1 MSRRLLLDGPDL
13 DALVARV
20 RREHGPYAKV
30 VQAER
35 VRSGGVGGFFAREY
49 YEVLVDV
56 PEPHELAEAG
66 LAPAAG
72 APSMQGAPG
81 AFRAATPLAA
91 VPRGDSARSSAAPS
105 SLEDLLDAADAA
117 EAQAAG
123 GAAPPAVGLSTDG
136 SDFAEVLDRVR
147 ALVAAQNPA
156 PAAQAPRPRALR
168 AVPDDDAPA
177 TVTPAAARVVHRPVV
192 SPRAG
197 VTVPELI
204 EVGVPSDLIAS
215 VLGPV
220 PPAPGLRIALSSLL
234 SHVERAPEIV
244 RPSGGILAVVGEPG
258 AVLTVAG
265 QLARRAGIAPSR
277 IVLAGDHGHSRFAG
291 QDAEDRE
298 RDDRIVLE
306 DADDAAELAS
316 RLSGSTTAV
325 VVAVAIPSHRAGRE
339 RVGAVLDALRP
350 AQLWAAV
357 DVGRSAVETRRWLA
371 FVGERRPLDA
381 LAAVGVEGSSAPAQV
396 LAFGTPVGLL
406 DGLVASA
413 PVWAATLAERLDDA
427 VWD

>member
-49 YEVLVDV
+49 FEVLVDV
-56 PEPHELAEAG
+56 PDDDELAAAG
-66 LAPAAG
+66 LAPVG
-72 APSMQGAPG
+72 AQAYGA
-81 AFRAATPLAA
+81 RAPLAA
-91 VPRGDSARSSAAPS
+91 VPRAGAARPTTAPS
-105 SLEDLLDAADAA
+105 SLEDLLDAADAE
-117 EAQAAG
+117 EAHAAG
-123 GAAPPAVGLSTDG
+123 GPVPPAVGLSTDG

-147 ALVAAQNPA
+147 ALVAAQSPVPVA
-156 PAAQAPRPRALR
+156 PEPRPRALR
-168 AVPDDDAPA
+168 AVPDEGLPP
-177 TVTPAAARVVHRPVV
+177 TVTPAVARIVHRPVV
-192 SPRAG
+192 SSRAG
-197 VTVPELI
+197 VTIPELLD
-204 EVGVPSDLIAS
+204 VGVPSDLIAS

-244 RPSGGILAVVGEPG
+244 RPSGGVLVAVGEPG
-258 AVLTVAG
+258 TVLTVAG

-277 IVLAGDHGHSRFAG
+277 IVLAGDHGHHAAPDDGLGSG
-291 QDAEDRE
+291 RE
-298 RDDRIVLE
+298 DRIVLE
-306 DADDAAELAS
+306 DADDAAQLAS

-325 VVAVAIPSHRAGRE
+325 AVALAVPSHRAGRE
-339 RVGAVLDALRP
+339 RVGDMLDALRP

-371 FVGERRPLDA
+371 LVGERRAVDA
-381 LAAVGVEGSSAPAQV
+381 LAVVGVEGSSAPAQV
-396 LAFGTPVGLL
+396 LSFGIPVGLL

-413 PVWAATLAERLDDA
+413 PVWAATFAERLDDA